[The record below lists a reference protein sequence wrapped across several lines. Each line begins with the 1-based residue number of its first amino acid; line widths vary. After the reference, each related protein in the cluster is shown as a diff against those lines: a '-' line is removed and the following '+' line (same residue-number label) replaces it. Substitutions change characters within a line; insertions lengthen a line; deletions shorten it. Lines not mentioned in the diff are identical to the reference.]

1 MRTLKRLAAALL
13 SMLCCLSP
21 AVAAAQSLAA
31 EQQLNACY
39 TLMTLSLSEGD
50 FEAALNYADQCLA
63 MDELLDDALRA
74 DIYLKQGY
82 ALMYSQ
88 RFEEALAALDTCL
101 TLLPG
106 AADAMLLK
114 LQTYAAMGD
123 AQSARAQAEAYLETY
138 PEQTDV
144 YSTLGQLLA
153 AAGDYAGAA
162 EAYANYIASV
172 EDAPASAY
180 EMRGQSLL
188 QMGRYEEAVADLT
201 QAVDRGEEPQPRT
214 HYLRAIARMQ
224 LGDNAAAI
232 EDLDVC
238 VAYLDA
244 EEARMAEDAQYAAQI
259 DADVLFSR
267 YYRGIAHMQAGGY
280 EAAIADFT
288 ACVED
293 GVNAET
299 ARFWRGACSLDV
311 GEYAAA
317 LEDFAF
323 CSKAGVEEESCL
335 YYTALCHMGL
345 EDYETA
351 VEGFTECLARN
362 VMSEQALYNRGMC
375 YLQLGDT
382 EKGQADLEA
391 SLSQGTAQSEAE

>member
-13 SMLCCLSP
+13 SLLCCLSP

-50 FEAALNYADQCLA
+50 FEAALRYADQCFA

-88 RFEEALAALDTCL
+88 RFEEALTALDTCL

-123 AQSARAQAEAYLETY
+123 TQSARAQAEAYLETY

-144 YSTLGQLLA
+144 YSALGQLLA

-180 EMRGQSLL
+180 EMRGQCLL
-188 QMGRYEEAVADLT
+188 QMGCYEEAVADLT

-244 EEARMAEDAQYAAQI
+244 EEARMAEDAQYTAQI

-267 YYRGIAHMQAGGY
+267 YYRGIANMQAGGY

-299 ARFWRGACSLDV
+299 ARFWRGACLLDT

-323 CSKAGVEEESCL
+323 CSEAGVEEESCL

-391 SLSQGTAQSEAE
+391 SLSQGTARSEAE